1 MQVRKGT
8 TDPLLLDA
16 KVDCLNIDG
25 WKITN
30 RSLQELRTK
39 NEGGEKLAG
48 ERFEIFKDTVGKF
61 RFRLIAQNG
70 GIIAES
76 EAYDSKEGC
85 QKGIASV
92 KENASTAE
100 IKDFTP

>member
-8 TDPLLLDA
+8 ADTLLLDA
-16 KVDCLNIDG
+16 KVDCVNIDG

-30 RSLQELRTK
+30 RSLQELRTR

-48 ERFEIFKDTVGKF
+48 ERFEIFKDSVGKF
-61 RFRLIAQNG
+61 RFRLRAQNG
-70 GIIAES
+70 EIIAES
-76 EAYDSKEGC
+76 QGYESKEGC

-92 KENASTAE
+92 KENASKAE
-100 IKDFTP
+100 IKDYTT

>member
-1 MQVRKGT
+1 MAIAR
-8 TDPLLLDA
+8 A

-30 RSLQELRTK
+30 RSLLKLRTK

-61 RFRLIAQNG
+61 RFRLRAQNG
-70 GIIAES
+70 EIIAES
-76 EAYDSKEGC
+76 GAYDSKEGC
-85 QKGIASV
+85 QTGIASV
-92 KENASTAE
+92 KENASKAE
-100 IKDFTP
+100 IKDFTT